1 MEWIRWLVVD
11 FAGSSIADE
20 NEFERLLRAKLVE
33 AQVFRYG
40 LRRGSRKEHVP
51 SRFYGV
57 RETRQDKVGCIPLYR
72 YEVLVLFDDKVGF
85 EDFDHVK
92 ATLELCDGSTMAV
105 EWSRGKV
112 RQTGEVPL
120 RDEDELCFEELALVQ
135 AFIAGEFEG
144 VHEEER
150 RAFGTKFDVA
160 EELMVVKE
168 RRVSQR

>member
-20 NEFERLLRAKLVE
+20 NEFERLLRVKLVE

-51 SRFYGV
+51 SRFYSV

-85 EDFDHVK
+85 EDLDHVK
-92 ATLELCDGSTMAV
+92 ATLELCNGSTMEV
-105 EWSRGKV
+105 QWSIGNV
-112 RQTGEVPL
+112 RQTGEVCL
-120 RDEDELCFEELALVQ
+120 RDEDELCFEELGLVQ
-135 AFIAGEFEG
+135 YAVEIKG

-150 RAFGTKFDVA
+150 RAFGTKFDAA

-168 RRVSQR
+168 RRVS